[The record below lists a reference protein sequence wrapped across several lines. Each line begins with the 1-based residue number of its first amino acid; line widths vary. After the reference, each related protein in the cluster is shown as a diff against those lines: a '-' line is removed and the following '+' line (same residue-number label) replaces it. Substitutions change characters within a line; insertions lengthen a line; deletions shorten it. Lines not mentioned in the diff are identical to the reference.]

1 MIYNAP
7 SIYKQGGGGGGYAD
21 GGELIDSD
29 FIKVENNTTYE
40 YTNNSRN
47 QINFYFENESNLN
60 SIIDVT
66 NNYNSTVDVY
76 ILENGIYTPIGV
88 IGSNTLTS
96 GKKYE
101 IVITG
106 LTFEIKEITPPD
118 VLSLYDFGLWGI
130 KKIVQLGGLIWT
142 AENIDYNDRT
152 TANSIVNSVSNGWRI
167 PKNDDVNNLLNAVSN
182 NYSSLCSLNG
192 WNGSPGSNTSKYN
205 AEPLG
210 YFVKSA
216 NQYFNV
222 GNGAWILK
230 EYIGGNGSFC
240 LTPNSL
246 VFDSVGYDDSV
257 KISIRLCKDI

>member
-40 YTNNSRN
+40 STNNSRN

-106 LTFEIKEITPPD
+106 LTFEIKEIE
-118 VLSLYDFGLWGI
+118 V
-130 KKIVQLGGLIWT
+130 
-142 AENIDYNDRT
+142 
-152 TANSIVNSVSNGWRI
+152 
-167 PKNDDVNNLLNAVSN
+167 
-182 NYSSLCSLNG
+182 
-192 WNGSPGSNTSKYN
+192 
-205 AEPLG
+205 
-210 YFVKSA
+210 
-216 NQYFNV
+216 
-222 GNGAWILK
+222 
-230 EYIGGNGSFC
+230 
-240 LTPNSL
+240 
-246 VFDSVGYDDSV
+246 
-257 KISIRLCKDI
+257 